1 VDLWFAHTG
10 VMHITSRS
18 RIAVVMD
25 SEWLRAA
32 AKALRLMVPCPGKV
46 FATPELTAAKSWVSE

>member
-1 VDLWFAHTG
+1 
-10 VMHITSRS
+10 MHITARS

-32 AKALRLMVPCPGKV
+32 VKALRLMVPGPGKV